1 MFVQNKRSEKVCSRT
16 YSASPSPPSAVQAVL
31 ESTWPSSTR
40 GGYFLWMKLRNVLLG
55 VAQFKRA
62 LRRHAPLTQ
71 SPLSGKCEPKRCKS
85 ALSKRRNVGTLKRS
99 CFLTKHFCWEFDAGT
114 KSLPRLTKNIV
125 RKKNVMCIV
134 QQSCLQ
140 VYEHIFS
147 PINLAPS

>member
-1 MFVQNKRSEKVCSRT
+1 MCSRS
-16 YSASPSPPSAVQAVL
+16 YFASPSRPSAVQAVL

-71 SPLSGKCEPKRCKS
+71 SPLSGKCEPAKVFS
-85 ALSKRRNVGTLKRS
+85 QRRNVGTLKKS
-99 CFLTKHFCWEFDAGT
+99 CFLTKHFCWEFNAGT
-114 KSLPRLTKNIV
+114 KSLPKLTKNTV

-134 QQSCLQ
+134 LQLCGCLQ

-147 PINLAPS
+147 QIILAPS